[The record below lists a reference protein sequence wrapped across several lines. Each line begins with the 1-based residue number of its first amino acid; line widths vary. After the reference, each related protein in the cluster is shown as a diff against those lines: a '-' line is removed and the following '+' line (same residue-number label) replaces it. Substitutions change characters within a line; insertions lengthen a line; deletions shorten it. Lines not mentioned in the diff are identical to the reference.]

1 MKLLNIAFRLVGVVC
16 LVFGLMAMAGAL
28 SFISPEAALVIA
40 LAPFPVNP
48 EILAAAIAYRNR
60 RMIADDVLPRVGV
73 GQQSYKYWTW
83 DLAEGFTVP
92 NTHVGRTSRP
102 NQVEFSATEQSST
115 TKDYALDDAI
125 PYADLQNAPA
135 GINPR
140 TRAAEGLMDLILL
153 DREVRTANL
162 VFDGDLYAAN
172 RKKPL
177 TGSDQWDNPD
187 SDPIDEIAEAL
198 EAPLYRPN
206 RMTIGRAAFAK
217 LARHPKIVKAM
228 HGNAGDSGIAT
239 REFLADLFE
248 LDQINVGEAFVNQA
262 KKGKAASLA
271 QAWGKHCLLHYTD
284 TLSNPAAGQSR
295 PTFGFTAQWGDR
307 IGGEQEDKNIG
318 MRGGVI
324 VRVGESVDEHIVAAD
339 LAFLLQNVV
348 S

>member
-125 PYADLQNAPA
+125 PYAD
-135 GINPR
+135 R
-140 TRAAEGLMDLILL
+140 
-153 DREVRTANL
+153 
-162 VFDGDLYAAN
+162 
-172 RKKPL
+172 
-177 TGSDQWDNPD
+177 SDEHT
-187 SDPIDEIAEAL
+187 S
-198 EAPLYRPN
+198 
-206 RMTIGRAAFAK
+206 
-217 LARHPKIVKAM
+217 
-228 HGNAGDSGIAT
+228 
-239 REFLADLFE
+239 E
-248 LDQINVGEAFVNQA
+248 L
-262 KKGKAASLA
+262 
-271 QAWGKHCLLHYTD
+271 
-284 TLSNPAAGQSR
+284 QSR
-295 PTFGFTAQWGDR
+295 G
-307 IGGEQEDKNIG
+307 
-318 MRGGVI
+318 
-324 VRVGESVDEHIVAAD
+324 H
-339 LAFLLQNVV
+339 
-348 S
+348 